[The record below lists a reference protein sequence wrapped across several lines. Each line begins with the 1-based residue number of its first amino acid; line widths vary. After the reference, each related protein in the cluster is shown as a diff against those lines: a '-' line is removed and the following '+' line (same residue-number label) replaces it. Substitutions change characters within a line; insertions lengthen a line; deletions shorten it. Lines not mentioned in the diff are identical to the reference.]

1 MSRMSKAL
9 LLLLLSL
16 LALTACGFHLRGSA
30 ALPPSMQRVHIAGN
44 GDLQR
49 SLSRTLAS
57 SGVTV
62 EDHPG
67 NGIAELNI
75 PAAAFTTDTLT
86 VGGDARVTEY
96 AVHYHVQFSVNDMNA
111 IPLIP
116 PQTINMSRE
125 FSYDA
130 FNTIGNQSQIDQ
142 IQRSLID
149 DMVQAILFRLQ
160 AAGKHQAAQDVT
172 PGPAPASSTH

>member
-1 MSRMSKAL
+1 MSRMSKA
-9 LLLLLSL
+9 LLLLSL
-16 LALTACGFHLRGSA
+16 LALTACGFHLRRGAS
-30 ALPPSMQRVHIAGN
+30 LPPSMQRVHIVGT

-49 SLSRTLAS
+49 SLSRSLAA
-57 SGVTV
+57 SGITV
-62 EDHPG
+62 EDQSG
-67 NGIAELNI
+67 TGIAELNI
-75 PAAAFTTDTLT
+75 PVAAFSTDTLT

-111 IPLIP
+111 LPLLP
-116 PQTINMSRE
+116 PQEINMSRE

-130 FNTIGNQSQIDQ
+130 FNTIGNASQIDQ

-160 AAGKHQAAQDVT
+160 AAGKHQE
-172 PGPAPASSTH
+172 APAATPTGETH